1 MAPPRKAASRGLDG
15 SSSAALAAWSER
27 YRSALLSFFRRRTS
41 PDTDREDLVQEVFLR
56 LARRN
61 DLSEIKNVD
70 GYLFQSAHNVL
81 TDFRRRSA
89 SHAASQHVELEPD
102 LPDVG
107 VSAERVFMGR
117 ERLSQ
122 LISVV
127 AAMPARTQAVFTL
140 YHFEQ
145 RSHAEIA
152 SALGI
157 AVRTV
162 EDHMARANLLL
173 MQALEPER

>member
-1 MAPPRKAASRGLDG
+1 M
-15 SSSAALAAWSER
+15 
-27 YRSALLSFFRRRTS
+27 
-41 PDTDREDLVQEVFLR
+41 QEVFLR

-127 AAMPARTQAVFTL
+127 AAMPSRTQAVFTL